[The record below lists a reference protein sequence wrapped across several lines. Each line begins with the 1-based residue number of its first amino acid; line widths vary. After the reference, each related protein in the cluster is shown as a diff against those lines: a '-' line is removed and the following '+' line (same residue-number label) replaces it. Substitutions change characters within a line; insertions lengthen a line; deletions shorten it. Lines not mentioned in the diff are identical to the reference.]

1 MGKGLQRGCCQET
14 PTGLEWS
21 SLHVEAS
28 GFSKEVLPVSRSPS
42 SYRHLSQSYTAPSL
56 RHPVSLPASLP
67 LQCDRHHGHQ
77 GHDPPLVSPYARSA
91 PPKDFT
97 LYLPDLHTST
107 HAFVIYW
114 ALSLCV
120 RLCSGL
126 GETCGEARHSSF
138 PQGASSHFLLSP
150 LLSVITNHISP
161 FTLRLSPSQEALWD
175 GG

>member
-28 GFSKEVLPVSRSPS
+28 GFSTEVLPVSPSPS

-114 ALSLCV
+114 ALSMCQAVFWAWGDLW
-120 RLCSGL
+120 RSKTQFLPSG
-126 GETCGEARHSSF
+126 SF
-138 PQGASSHFLLSP
+138 QSLPA
-150 LLSVITNHISP
+150 VT
-161 FTLRLSPSQEALWD
+161 TA
-175 GG
+175 